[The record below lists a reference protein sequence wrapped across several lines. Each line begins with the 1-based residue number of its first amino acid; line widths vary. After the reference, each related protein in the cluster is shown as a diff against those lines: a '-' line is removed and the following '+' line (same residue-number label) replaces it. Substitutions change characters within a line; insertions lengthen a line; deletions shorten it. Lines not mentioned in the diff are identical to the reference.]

1 MSSYVVVE
9 GGEFGLH
16 SVHGTFDDLKSA
28 VLFAIYKYTY
38 NGTEDI
44 STDDLK
50 ELVSEVTGDLIGNRS
65 RSFSVLN
72 ADFSKTIRVPKNPR
86 IEKIVNKVLSGE
98 PDKPVKTPKKK
109 IKK

>member
-1 MSSYVVVE
+1 MSSYIVVE

-28 VLFAIYKYTY
+28 VLFAIYKYTF

-44 STDDLK
+44 STNDLK
-50 ELVSEVTGDLIGNRS
+50 DLVLEVTGDLIGNRS
-65 RSFSVLN
+65 RSFFVLD
-72 ADFSKTIRVPKNPR
+72 ADFSKTIKVPKNPR
-86 IEKIVNKVLSGE
+86 IEKIVNKVLFGE
-98 PDKPVKTPKKK
+98 KTTKKK

>member
-1 MSSYVVVE
+1 MSSYIVVE

-28 VLFAIYKYTY
+28 VLFAIYKYTF

-44 STDDLK
+44 STNDLK
-50 ELVSEVTGDLIGNRS
+50 DLVSEVTGDLIGNRS
-65 RSFSVLN
+65 RSFFVLN
-72 ADFSKTIRVPKNPR
+72 ADFSKTIKVPKNPR

-98 PDKPVKTPKKK
+98 KTTKKK